1 MTVIMGVNLS
11 DRICLLADSR
21 VSNIDPQSGAMT
33 IRHDNMLKIEPLD
46 QLSGCVIASA
56 GDAHFAQVIIRQMNK
71 DFKDCSIVELR
82 QSAYDWAVAQADA
95 YLSTNSQ
102 SMVTFLIAGVDQKSK
117 KKIDREKFDVI
128 LESYFKGKVGEGAMR
143 TVLDD
148 AIKAANTSDVEIIL
162 DSNNTVL
169 FSLKIDLR
177 SGISIEDTVWGQALI
192 SGPTKIEKEEITDAD
207 IGKFEFEQ
215 VDLKKLEDAVDH
227 DSLIMIAIASS
238 MAKNKEWISVGGSY
252 VPMHL
257 YSNMKVAT
265 LPRRIFTTDIHG
277 DDIQFVS
284 AYQIIGGTFY
294 RVDEKGTHFKMD
306 RVSEFRPGKKER
318 SNSKLYV
325 QL

>member
-143 TVLDD
+143 TVLAD